1 VVKGEAIETEL
12 QVIGSDL
19 FSNRS
24 ASLEINNLGRVS
36 VSKERVD
43 PPTNT
48 KLTEVEFKWLFNSQ
62 RSPPFTMVADIRL
75 GELVSVF
82 LALLCD

>member
-1 VVKGEAIETEL
+1 VVKGKAIETEL
-12 QVIGSDL
+12 QIIRSDL

-24 ASLEINNLGRVS
+24 ASLEINNLSRVLA
-36 VSKERVD
+36 SKECVD

-62 RSPPFTMVADIRL
+62 RSAP
-75 GELVSVF
+75 
-82 LALLCD
+82 